1 MNKVK
6 QKYLDK
12 IITHQN
18 ITYKEM
24 YLKPKIETMLFL
36 VSNVNQCEIL
46 LKRYGV
52 DIRTENGY
60 KSTYDVLKQLTIGE
74 HLCSGRS

>member
-24 YLKPKIETMLFL
+24 YLKPKIETILFL
-36 VSNVNQCEIL
+36 VSNVNQCEKIWS
-46 LKRYGV
+46 KY
-52 DIRTENGY
+52 
-60 KSTYDVLKQLTIGE
+60 
-74 HLCSGRS
+74 